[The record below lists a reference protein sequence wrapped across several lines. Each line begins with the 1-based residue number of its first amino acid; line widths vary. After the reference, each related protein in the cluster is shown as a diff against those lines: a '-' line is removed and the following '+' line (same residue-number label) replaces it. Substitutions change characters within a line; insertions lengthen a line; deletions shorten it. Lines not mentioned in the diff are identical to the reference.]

1 MKRREAG
8 VTLIEMLVA
17 ITLLSLLSVGMVM
30 AIQVGLSA
38 YTRTE
43 SKLMANRRAA
53 GAQKILQE
61 ELEGMVPASVMCG
74 AGGQSGAGTRAIFFQ
89 GASDSIWMVSTF
101 SLQQGWRGQA
111 QILQLFVIPGDQ
123 NGGVRL
129 VVNEIP
135 YSGSRA
141 AAPLCI
147 NTMNVPNSIG
157 KLPVFGPPRASP
169 NSFVL
174 ADKLAYC
181 RFSYF
186 SPAPGMY
193 QPPAWQP
200 TWAAKGWPLA
210 IRIDMAPLTP
220 DASRL
225 QPITV
230 TAPIHIRRDT
240 EKNYVLPY

>member
-1 MKRREAG
+1 MKRAEAG
-8 VTLIEMLVA
+8 VTLIELLVA
-17 ITLLSLLSVGMVM
+17 VSLLSLLSVGMVM

-53 GAQKILQE
+53 GAQKVLQE
-61 ELEGMVPASVMCG
+61 ELEGMIPAYVMCG
-74 AGGQSGAGTRAIFFQ
+74 GGPAGPGTRAVLFQ
-89 GASDSIWMVSTF
+89 GLPDSVWMVSAF

-111 QILQLFVIPGDQ
+111 QILQLFVIPGDES
-123 NGGVRL
+123 GGVRL

-135 YSGSRA
+135 YSGPRA
-141 AAPLCI
+141 AGPMCT
-147 NTMNVPNSIG
+147 NTVNVPNTIA
-157 KLPVFGPPRASP
+157 KLAVFGAPRPSP

-186 SPAPGMY
+186 SPAPGLY
-193 QPPAWQP
+193 EPPAWRP
-200 TWAAKGWPLA
+200 NWAAKGWPLA
-210 IRIDMAPLTP
+210 VRIEMAPLAP

-230 TAPIHIRRDT
+230 TAPIHIRRDSET
-240 EKNYVLPY
+240 NYVSPY